1 MSPLSVAQFL
11 KPNRVHF
18 DLVVID
24 EASQMRAEESLGAVA
39 RGGQLVVVGDP
50 MQLPPTTFFDRV
62 DRMPDDDID
71 EEIVDSESIL
81 DLALAEFRPA
91 RSSRWRY
98 RSRHESLI
106 SILQQGV
113 LRRLDRVPF
122 AFEPNQG
129 KTRIPRSVSTITTYM
144 ASTRGASISKRLRRS
159 RRRSWLSWQLSLINP
174 LELLL

>member
-1 MSPLSVAQFL
+1 
-11 KPNRVHF
+11 
-18 DLVVID
+18 
-24 EASQMRAEESLGAVA
+24 
-39 RGGQLVVVGDP
+39 

-106 SILQQGV
+106 AFSNREFYDDLIVFPSPLDPDREKRDPKVGV
-113 LRRLDRVPF
+113 YHHYVHGKYKGRVNIEEAQKVAEAVV
-122 AFEPNQG
+122 AFMAAEPDKSLGVVTLNQAQ
-129 KTRIPRSVSTITTYM
+129 RD
-144 ASTRGASISKRLRRS
+144 
-159 RRRSWLSWQLSLINP
+159 
-174 LELLL
+174 LLLEEIEAACATRTVGTEICGTLGRYPRTVFRKKP